1 MLASKIRTSLPNY
14 FKLAPVVNNYPINRK
29 LLPLHASLCLEGL
42 LSDEKDDRGKF
53 TVKTFAMKFSSVVN
67 KEVIE
72 VVDLRRLRVSS
83 TEFTTI
89 VEKLLELPKLTY
101 VDLTRAALDH
111 DKCWKDL
118 ERLLNKQ
125 SVQFISYPYSS
136 SLRKNVQ
143 NNEQY
148 ILKIILDRK
157 TLQDDFYRDDK

>member
-1 MLASKIRTSLPNY
+1 VK
-14 FKLAPVVNNYPINRK
+14 NYPINRK
-29 LLPLHASLCLEGL
+29 LLPLHASLCLQDFL
-42 LSDEKDDRGKF
+42 NEKDW
-53 TVKTFAMKFSSVVN
+53 VKIFAMKFSSVVN

-89 VEKLLELPKLTY
+89 VEKLLELPKLAF
-101 VDLTRAALDH
+101 VDLTGAALDI
-111 DKCWKDL
+111 DECWKDL
-118 ERLLNKQ
+118 ERLLTKQ
-125 SVQFISYPYSS
+125 SVQFISYPYSR

-157 TLQDDFYRDDK
+157 TLQDDYYSDSQIKASFCASNLYCSHAICKW